1 MTLLASDT
9 YSAKPLKLVASS
21 KYFLPYFSDAY
32 LLRAG
37 KSKKNADIFI
47 KNVHM
52 SKYETHQIMKITPY
66 GRYFS
71 REY

>member
-9 YSAKPLKLVASS
+9 YSAMPLKLVASS
-21 KYFLPYFSDAY
+21 KYFLPYYSDAY
-32 LLRAG
+32 LSKAG

-47 KNVHM
+47 NVYNM